1 MTPAAVVTEY
11 GGLIF
16 DALFAPQV
24 GIRAITRN
32 APASSIPSTRL
43 CCRP

>member
-1 MTPAAVVTEY
+1 MTSASSMKEY
-11 GGLIF
+11 GGLTF
-16 DALFAPQV
+16 SASFALKV

-32 APASSIPSTRL
+32 APASSNPSSRL